1 MAIKNGRVFYNLDYS
16 HEQLEVLLDK
26 INDGYVLSKEQ
37 YDKIMEILNM
47 DISDFDGD
55 YESLTNKPEIPTNM
69 SQLEND
75 MTFQTASDVNQK
87 MVILKDN
94 IMADIKVIEGPQGP
108 QGEKGE
114 QGEVG
119 PQGEK
124 GEVGPQGEQGPQGE
138 KGDQGEAGV
147 FDMEA
152 VYEVLSTEDKTVLGA
167 INELFEL
174 VKSLIPEVPV
184 IKDKII
190 YGYIPYKEELG
201 AVEYKD
207 ITVEMIKEHGI
218 VVEAEVATMDKT
230 SLGLMPS
237 GALSIVAVPADS
249 DLVVTKDNGFGSRI
263 PFDEEILGVNGML
276 VDFNGSYYIVFGEL
290 LLADAELFFYID

>member
-47 DISDFDGD
+47 DISDFDGN

-87 MVILKDN
+87 MVILKNN

-124 GEVGPQGEQGPQGE
+124 GDKGE
-138 KGDQGEAGV
+138 DGV
-147 FDMEA
+147 FNMEET
-152 VYEVLSTEDKTVLGA
+152 YEMLNTESKTVLGA

-207 ITVEMIKEHGI
+207 ITVEMIKEHGV
-218 VVEAEVATMDKT
+218 VVEAEVAVMDKT

-237 GALSIVAVPADS
+237 GALSIIAVPADS

-276 VDFNGSYYIVFGEL
+276 VDFNGSYYKVFGEL

>member
-55 YESLTNKPEIPTNM
+55 YESLTNKPKIPTNM

-87 MVILKDN
+87 MVILKNN
-94 IMADIKVIEGPQGP
+94 IMADIKVIEGP

-124 GEVGPQGEQGPQGE
+124 GDKGE
-138 KGDQGEAGV
+138 DGV
-147 FDMEA
+147 FNMEET
-152 VYEVLSTEDKTVLGA
+152 YEMLNTESKTVLGA
-167 INELFEL
+167 INELFEMIQ
-174 VKSLIPEVPV
+174 SMIPEVPV

-207 ITVEMIKEHGI
+207 ITVEMIKEHGV
-218 VVEAEVATMDKT
+218 VVEAEVAVMDKT

-237 GALSIVAVPADS
+237 GALSIIAVPGDS

-276 VDFNGSYYIVFGEL
+276 VDVNGSYYKVFGEL
-290 LLADAELFFYID
+290 LLADADLFFYLD

>member
-1 MAIKNGRVFYNLDYS
+1 MAVKNGRVFYNLDYS

-87 MVILKDN
+87 MVILKNN
-94 IMADIKVIEGPQGP
+94 IMADIKVIEGP

-124 GEVGPQGEQGPQGE
+124 GDKGE
-138 KGDQGEAGV
+138 DGV
-147 FDMEA
+147 FNMEET
-152 VYEVLSTEDKTVLGA
+152 YEMLNTESKTVLGA

-207 ITVEMIKEHGI
+207 ITVEMIKEHGV
-218 VVEAEVATMDKT
+218 VVEAEVAVMDKT

-237 GALSIVAVPADS
+237 GALSIIAVPADS

-276 VDFNGSYYIVFGEL
+276 VDFNGSYYKVFGEL

>member
-1 MAIKNGRVFYNLDYS
+1 MAVDQNTGRIYYNLDYS
-16 HEQLEVLLDK
+16 HEQIEELFDK
-26 INDGYVLSKEQ
+26 IHDGYVLSKEQ
-37 YDKIMEILNM
+37 YDKVMEILSMN
-47 DISDFDGD
+47 ISEFSGD
-55 YESLTNKPEIPTNM
+55 YEDLINLPTIPQMM

-75 MTFQTASDVNQK
+75 MHYQTAEEVNQK
-87 MVILKDN
+87 LVVLKEN
-94 IMADIKVIEGPQGP
+94 VLSEISVIEGPQGIP
-108 QGEKGE
+108 GEKGE
-114 QGEVG
+114 A
-119 PQGEK
+119 GEK
-124 GEVGPQGEQGPQGE
+124 GEKGD

-201 AVEYKD
+201 AIEYKD
-207 ITVEMIKEHGI
+207 ITVEMINEHGVI
-218 VVEAEVATMDKT
+218 VEAEVAAMDKT

-249 DLVVTKDNGFGSRI
+249 DFVVTKDNGFGSRI
-263 PFDEEILGVNGML
+263 QFDEEILGVNGML
-276 VDFNGSYYIVFGEL
+276 IDFNGSYYRVFGEL

>member
-55 YESLTNKPEIPTNM
+55 YESLTNKPKIPTNM

-94 IMADIKVIEGPQGP
+94 IMADIKVIEGPQG
-108 QGEKGE
+108 EKGE

-124 GEVGPQGEQGPQGE
+124 GDKGE
-138 KGDQGEAGV
+138 DGV
-147 FDMEA
+147 FNMEET
-152 VYEVLSTEDKTVLGA
+152 YEMLNTESKTVLGA
-167 INELFEL
+167 INELFEMIQ
-174 VKSLIPEVPV
+174 SMIPEVPV

-207 ITVEMIKEHGI
+207 ITVEMIKEHGV

-237 GALSIVAVPADS
+237 GALSIIAVPADS

-276 VDFNGSYYIVFGEL
+276 VDFNGSYYKVFGEL

>member
-87 MVILKDN
+87 MVILKNN

-124 GEVGPQGEQGPQGE
+124 GDKGE
-138 KGDQGEAGV
+138 DGV
-147 FDMEA
+147 FNMEET
-152 VYEVLSTEDKTVLGA
+152 YEMLNTESKTVLGA

-207 ITVEMIKEHGI
+207 ITVEMIKEHGV
-218 VVEAEVATMDKT
+218 VVEAEVAVMDKT

-237 GALSIVAVPADS
+237 GALSIIAVPADS

-276 VDFNGSYYIVFGEL
+276 VDFNGSYYKIFGEL

>member
-1 MAIKNGRVFYNLDYS
+1 MAVDQNTGRIYYNLDYS
-16 HEQLEVLLDK
+16 HEQIEELFDK
-26 INDGYVLSKEQ
+26 IHDGYVLSKEQ
-37 YDKIMEILNM
+37 YDKVMEVLNM
-47 DISDFDGD
+47 NISEFSGD
-55 YESLTNKPEIPTNM
+55 YEDLINLPTIPQMM

-75 MTFQTASDVNQK
+75 MHFQTAEEVNQK
-87 MVILKDN
+87 LVVLKEN
-94 IMADIKVIEGPQGP
+94 VMSEISVIEGPQGIP
-108 QGEKGE
+108 GEKGE
-114 QGEVG
+114 A
-119 PQGEK
+119 GEK
-124 GEVGPQGEQGPQGE
+124 GEKGD

-201 AVEYKD
+201 AIEYKD
-207 ITVEMIKEHGI
+207 ITVEMINEHGVI
-218 VVEAEVATMDKT
+218 VEAEVAAMDKT

-237 GALSIVAVPADS
+237 GALSLVAVPADS
-249 DLVVTKDNGFGSRI
+249 DFVVTKDNGFGSRI
-263 PFDEEILGVNGML
+263 QFDEEILGVNGML
-276 VDFNGSYYIVFGEL
+276 IDFNGSYYRVFGEL